1 MSGPRKPLAVALH
14 YERPNVPRV
23 TAKGRG
29 AAAEKMLELARAH
42 GVPIEHNEALAAA
55 LARIELDQEI
65 PENLFRAVAEVL
77 GYILRMSARGHP
89 RPR

>member
-1 MSGPRKPLAVALH
+1 MNGPVKPLAVALH

-29 AAAEKMLELARAH
+29 AVAEKMLELARAH
-42 GVPIEHNEALAAA
+42 DVPIEQNDALAAA
-55 LARIELDQEI
+55 LAQVELDQEI

-77 GYILRMSARGHP
+77 GYIVRMSARGRAAP
-89 RPR
+89 R